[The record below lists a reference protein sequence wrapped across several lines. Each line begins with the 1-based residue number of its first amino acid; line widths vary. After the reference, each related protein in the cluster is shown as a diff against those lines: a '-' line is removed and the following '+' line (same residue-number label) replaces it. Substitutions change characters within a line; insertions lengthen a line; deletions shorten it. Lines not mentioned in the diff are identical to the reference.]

1 MSKESTLTQ
10 SQKDSIQIEKFIFH
24 IITVDNEE
32 PTYLDEV
39 TLTNEQ
45 KVFFKNRIAEVAE
58 GTQYKFVDKAH
69 NILAGLCTNLASSE
83 QNFID
88 KSKTICNDFKSHH
101 SGNMTDGAFIIATFK
116 MLNTD
121 DSNISLIAL
130 IKMDQKKVLE
140 YELEVTEDG
149 RKAKMREIA
158 DSFIESKEAV
168 QKVAIID
175 VSNVFAWDILAKERK
190 KSEGIADYFKNFL
203 NAQMK
208 DTPSSLTKKT
218 VSEVTKWAKLH
229 TDLLKDIP
237 ELEERTSDYA
247 SYVKSRAIG
256 FINANDGV
264 TFNAENFITH
274 IFNLEQLTDDSKEKV
289 ELLHNNMKEHLTTTG
304 VYGQVFIPRPSAIT
318 KTIARTKKRTEEGV
332 VIEWQGNPEDKGI
345 KIDVVNGK
353 KRITILTSLLEDLEK

>member
-10 SQKDSIQIEKFIFH
+10 SQKDSIEIEKFIFH
-24 IITVDNEE
+24 IIAVDNEN

-39 TLTNEQ
+39 VLTTEQ
-45 KVFFKNRIAEVAE
+45 KIFFKNRIAEVAE
-58 GTQYKFVDKAH
+58 GTQYTFVDKEH

-88 KSKTICNDFKSHH
+88 KSKTISNDFKSHH
-101 SGNMTDGAFIIATFK
+101 SGNMTDGAFIITTFK
-116 MLNTD
+116 MLNSD
-121 DSNISLIAL
+121 DSSISLIAL

-140 YELEVTEDG
+140 YELEVTEEG

-175 VSNVFAWDILAKERK
+175 ITETFSWDILAKERK
-190 KSEGIADYFKNFL
+190 KTEGIAEYFKKFL

-218 VSEVTKWAKLH
+218 ISEVNKWAKVH
-229 TDLLKDIP
+229 TDSLKDIP
-237 ELEERTSDYA
+237 EINDKTSDYA
-247 SYVKSRAIG
+247 SYVKSRAID
-256 FINANDGV
+256 FINANDGI

-274 IFNLEQLTDDSKEKV
+274 IFNLEQVTDESKEKI
-289 ELLHNNMKEHLTTTG
+289 LKLHNDMKEHLTNTG
-304 VYGQVFIPRPSAIT
+304 IYGQVFIPRPNSIT

-332 VIEWQGNPEDKGI
+332 VIEWQGNPEDKGV
-345 KIDVVNGK
+345 KIDVIDGK
-353 KRITILTSLLEDLEK
+353 KRITILTAQLEDLEK